1 MVYTPMS
8 FGSGAVSA
16 DAVDFILGLHFCSVQ
31 SGNRLTRTGGVASS
45 LNFLNRAGTGMAL
58 ACWNTMVQALWQVR
72 VILRLS
78 CARSTLARTHP
89 TLRRLVRVAHLRTF
103 ALAGVHPQLRAL
115 DACAYAPHPPPPS
128 ARCPP
133 RARSRSPTQLRAL
146 ARARSHRVLTLSAHR
161 DAHPRSFSSLRRPIP
176 PRAVRLQRLRA
187 SSPSPTRPRFSS
199 RTIKAA
205 RSSTRTLAS
214 RSRTSTSRTSAP
226 SSSSRKCA
234 SSQRSRCF
242 ARPAPLRSRSSSS
255 TSLRTRSSSRS
266 SPCSLQR

>member
-16 DAVDFILGLHFCSVQ
+16 DAVNFILGLHFCSVQ

-89 TLRRLVRVAHLRTF
+89 TLRRLVRVARLRTF

-133 RARSRSPTQLRAL
+133 AH
-146 ARARSHRVLTLSAHR
+146 ARAR
-161 DAHPRSFSSLRRPIP
+161 PPSFARWPAPART
-176 PRAVRLQRLRA
+176 A
-187 SSPSPTRPRFSS
+187 SSPSQLIVMLTRAPSHPS
-199 RTIKAA
+199 GG
-205 RSSTRTLAS
+205 
-214 RSRTSTSRTSAP
+214 RSRH
-226 SSSSRKCA
+226 
-234 SSQRSRCF
+234 
-242 ARPAPLRSRSSSS
+242 ARFVCSVCVPLR
-255 TSLRTRSSSRS
+255 LLQHDPA
-266 SPCSLQR
+266 SPRVQ